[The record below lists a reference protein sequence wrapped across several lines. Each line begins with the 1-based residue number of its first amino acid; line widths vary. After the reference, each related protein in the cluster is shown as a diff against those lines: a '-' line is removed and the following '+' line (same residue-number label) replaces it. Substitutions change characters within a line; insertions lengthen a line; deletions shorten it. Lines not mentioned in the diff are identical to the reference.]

1 METHDTAAKGIA
13 VIDTKEAW
21 VVLQKQCM
29 AFIASGFLPEHIT
42 KGVDNSVAL
51 AKALTIAV
59 KGRELGIPPM
69 QAFSSITVIR
79 GKPCLSAEL
88 MLALCYQRA
97 RGFRATFTTPP
108 DQAATECTVVM
119 ERGGGQPQTFR
130 FTLEEAKAAGLI
142 TAGSAW
148 QKYPAAMLRARAISA
163 GCRAVAPDAIMGCY
177 TPEEI
182 GGTSVVDVDELEIA
196 SPASPPPAP
205 PPEPTKTKDVSA
217 KPKTLTLMELGFDSP
232 QAHKKAMDFLFGT
245 AKKHGWDSD
254 LIHRHL
260 VKKYRGKPP
269 EQLTWLEFNEF
280 TKYMAANPNHKD
292 VVGSDEDI
300 RNAARES

>member
-1 METHDTAAKGIA
+1 METTDSAAKGIA

-42 KGVDNSVAL
+42 KGVDASVAL
-51 AKALTIAV
+51 AKALTIAI

-108 DQAATECTVVM
+108 DNAATECTVQM
-119 ERGGGQPQTFR
+119 ERGGGQPQSFR
-130 FTLEEAKAAGLI
+130 FTVEDAQKAGLI
-142 TAGSAW
+142 ISGSAW

-163 GCRAVAPDAIMGCY
+163 GCRAIAPDAIMGCY
-177 TPEEI
+177 TAEEI
-182 GGTSVVDVDELEIA
+182 GGNAVVDVDELPVAE
-196 SPASPPPAP
+196 PTPAP
-205 PPEPTKTKDVSA
+205 PAEPKIKDVSA
-217 KPKTLTLMELGFDSP
+217 KPKQLTLVDLGFDSP
-232 QAHKKAMDFLFGT
+232 MAHKKAMAFLFDT
-245 AKKHGWDSD
+245 AKKHGWDPD

-260 VKKYRGKPP
+260 VKHHSGKPP
-269 EQLTWLEFNEF
+269 EQLTWLEFNQF
-280 TKYMAANPNHKD
+280 TKHMAANPNKKT